1 MDCDNEHCVHEVSK
15 HVYTYDGRV
24 QVERLRNG
32 LKMQRRCNSSIGKQ
46 SLWDILLLLNIDD
59 LICD

>member
-46 SLWDILLLLNIDD
+46 SLCGIFY
-59 LICD
+59 CY